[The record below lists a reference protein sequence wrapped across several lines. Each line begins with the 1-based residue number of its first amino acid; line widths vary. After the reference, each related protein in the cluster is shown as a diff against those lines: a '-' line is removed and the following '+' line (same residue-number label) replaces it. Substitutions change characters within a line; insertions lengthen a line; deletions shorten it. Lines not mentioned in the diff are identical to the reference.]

1 MYGQMD
7 AKPATDSRQNAEP
20 GIRETGRQ
28 SPRIAFPAASA
39 DVGAVPCRAVS
50 ATSPSESDHAIRHRE
65 APGECIGPYELL
77 DVVGEGGAGTVWRA
91 RRKEPFTQVVAL
103 KIIKPG
109 MDSEAVIA
117 RFEQERRALAE
128 LDHPSIARAID
139 GGITPRGRPYLV
151 MDFVNGMPIDA
162 ACNAISATL
171 RTRVLLLAE
180 ACDAIEHAHRRG
192 FLHRDLSPGNVLVS
206 QDERGVLK
214 PKVIDFGVA
223 KALSASGAGNVTEL
237 GEFIGTPAYSSPE
250 QARREPADTRS
261 DVWGLGAVLHQLVL
275 GIPPVI
281 DASGSV
287 TGRAA
292 SLAALRCGQTIDRRM
307 ALARLTSEDAVDRS
321 TTEERLRSAV
331 SGELGWILDRAL
343 AANPDERYQ
352 SPGALA
358 ADLRAWCIGSTLEAG
373 PRTLA
378 YRARTYARTHRP
390 QAIAASLA
398 LVALIGATVVSTV
411 FALRE
416 AEAQRQAERRSDES
430 RRIAQ
435 LQSKVLAE
443 LEPGFVGAAI
453 VQDILNRHR
462 DALVRDESDRDR
474 RRELLKSTF
483 SEITRLNRSDVGRA
497 VIEQWLLEPMERA
510 VAEDLQD
517 LPLVA
522 ASMDMELA
530 RRWRVLGRFDR
541 ARTLATRAL
550 DVRQSLLPSDDPET
564 AEALHLCGL
573 LAWDQGQLDDATMLL
588 QQSWDRAAMHAG
600 GQPNLWQIAV
610 DLGSILASQGRIHD
624 AQKLLEDAVAGRAAA
639 FGSDAPETSGA
650 MRELGA
656 VLSQTG
662 DHARAVPMLRAAWQ
676 HRVAT
681 IGADAPGTTRAQVM
695 LAMALLRSGDA
706 SGALAAADDGLPRM
720 LKSLGRLNPAVLHLR
735 GFRAECLIALGRADE
750 ARTELNDLL
759 PAHVDALGPNHPQTE
774 RIRGI
779 MATLAPQIESDPG
792 SAAPP
797 ELPVPQP

>member
-1 MYGQMD
+1 M
-7 AKPATDSRQNAEP
+7 
-20 GIRETGRQ
+20 
-28 SPRIAFPAASA
+28 SA
-39 DVGAVPCRAVS
+39 LP
-50 ATSPSESDHAIRHRE
+50 PSEMPAPSGFRE
-65 APGECIGPYELL
+65 APGERIGPYELL
-77 DVVGEGGAGTVWRA
+77 KIVGEGGAGTVWRA
-91 RRKEPFTQVVAL
+91 RRDEPFEHIVAL
-103 KIIKPG
+103 KILKPG

-117 RFEQERRALAE
+117 RFEQERRALAH
-128 LDHPSIARAID
+128 LDHPAIARAID
-139 GGITPRGRPYLV
+139 GGLTPRGRPYFV
-151 MDFVNGMPIDA
+151 MDFVDGQPI
-162 ACNAISATL
+162 T
-171 RTRVLLLAE
+171 T
-180 ACDAIEHAHRRG
+180 ACDARCSGLGQRVELLAQACDAVQHAHRRG
-192 FLHRDLSPGNVLVS
+192 FLHRDLTPGNVLIRA
-206 QDERGVLK
+206 DEHGQLLAT
-214 PKVIDFGVA
+214 VIDFGIA
-223 KALSASGAGNVTEL
+223 KALGGDDAAAVTEL
-237 GEFIGTPAYSSPE
+237 GEFVGTPAYTSPE
-250 QARREPADTRS
+250 QSRREPADTRS
-261 DVWGLGAVLHQLVL
+261 DVWGLGAILHDLML
-275 GIPPVI
+275 GAPP
-281 DASGSV
+281 
-287 TGRAA
+287 TGIADGTTLSRAA
-292 SLAALRCGQTIDRRM
+292 SLATLRQGETLDRAAHLQQHAAELSATRQTTPQ
-307 ALARLTSEDAVDRS
+307 A
-321 TTEERLRSAV
+321 LRSALQ
-331 SGELGWILDRAL
+331 GELGWILDRAL

-352 SPGALA
+352 SPAALA
-358 ADLRAWCIGSTLEAG
+358 ADLRAWRSGSKLEAG
-373 PRTLA
+373 PRTLM
-378 YRARTYARTHRP
+378 YRARVYARTHRP
-390 QAIAASLA
+390 QTIAASLA
-398 LVALIGATVVSTV
+398 LMALIGATVVSTV

-416 AEAQRQAERRSDES
+416 AEARRQAERRSDES
-430 RRIAQ
+430 RRIAL

-462 DALVRDESDRDR
+462 DALVRDEPDRDR

-517 LPLVA
+517 LPLIA

-530 RRWRVLGRFDR
+530 RRWRVLERFDR

-550 DVRQSLLPSDDPET
+550 DVRQSLLPSDDPDT

-573 LAWDQGQLDDATMLL
+573 LAWDQGQLDDAIALL
-588 QQSWDRAAMHAG
+588 QQAWDRAAMHAG

-720 LKSLGRLNPAVLHLR
+720 LKSLGRLNPAVLHLL

-759 PAHVDALGPNHPQTE
+759 PAHVDALGQSHPQTE

-779 MATLAPQIESDPG
+779 MATLAPQIESDPA

-797 ELPVPQP
+797 ELPAPQP